1 MSFLSAICTF
11 YNANYVICVWNKM
24 CVYRSH
30 NVVKLF
36 VTSNTLLNQNMDMFQ
51 KDKWLPPL

>member
-11 YNANYVICVWNKM
+11 YNANYVICVWNKI
-24 CVYRSH
+24 YRSH

-36 VTSNTLLNQNMDMFQ
+36 VTSNTLLNQNIDMFQ